1 MISIGHG
8 TTNYDKQF
16 ALTKYLKSNHR
27 EYLQRAWLMTG
38 IAIIDL
44 PALLWRLSLGEVV
57 LGTVIAE
64 REHRRD
70 SSIPQP
76 FSCCAKFEI
85 RFQKVQRTD
94 FCIRCNLKDLSRIT
108 AYCMNPLLAQ
118 YLVIRDS
125 FLYPSLCKKFWNTAM
140 IIARHNEL
148 KKIRMF
154 ALTWRSPSLIERSD
168 YWGLPT

>member
-1 MISIGHG
+1 MLISMGHG
-8 TTNYDKQF
+8 TTNCDTQYAQ
-16 ALTKYLKSNHR
+16 TKYVKQNHR
-27 EYLQRAWLMTG
+27 EYLQRAWHMTG

-44 PALLWRLSLGEVV
+44 PAFLWRLSLGEVV

-94 FCIRCNLKDLSRIT
+94 
-108 AYCMNPLLAQ
+108 
-118 YLVIRDS
+118 
-125 FLYPSLCKKFWNTAM
+125 LYST
-140 IIARHNEL
+140 
-148 KKIRMF
+148 
-154 ALTWRSPSLIERSD
+154 
-168 YWGLPT
+168 

>member
-1 MISIGHG
+1 MGHG
-8 TTNYDKQF
+8 TTNCDKQY
-16 ALTKYLKSNHR
+16 AQAKYVKSNQR
-27 EYLQRAWLMTG
+27 EYLQRAWHMTG

-44 PALLWRLSLGEVV
+44 PAFLWRLSLGEVV

-94 FCIRCNLKDLSRIT
+94 FCIRRNLKELSRIT
-108 AYCMNPLLAQ
+108 MYCMNPLLSQ
-118 YLVIRDS
+118 CLVISRRTVMKRDS
-125 FLYPSLCKKFWNTAM
+125 FLFPSVCKTFWNTAM

-148 KKIRMF
+148 KKF
-154 ALTWRSPSLIERSD
+154 VC
-168 YWGLPT
+168 LPRPGDH